1 MRPNHPLQYS
11 HLNSELIERF
21 PELFGGYAELRAMW
35 DGDEAGPH
43 EVYGDLLA
51 PYLTTL
57 LNADGSDISLVR
69 VFDFLEQMAKSED
82 QAIRDVLGGSV
93 LEAIHPQ
100 MLERAKEYMGVHTKD
115 LAGDIR
121 GT

>member
-1 MRPNHPLQYS
+1 M
-11 HLNSELIERF
+11 
-21 PELFGGYAELRAMW
+21 
-35 DGDEAGPH
+35 
-43 EVYGDLLA
+43 VYGDLLA

-82 QAIRDVLGGSV
+82 QAIRDVLGTSV
-93 LEAIHPQ
+93 LEAIHQ
-100 MLERAKEYMGVHTKD
+100 QVLERAKEYMGVYTKD

-121 GT
+121 GS